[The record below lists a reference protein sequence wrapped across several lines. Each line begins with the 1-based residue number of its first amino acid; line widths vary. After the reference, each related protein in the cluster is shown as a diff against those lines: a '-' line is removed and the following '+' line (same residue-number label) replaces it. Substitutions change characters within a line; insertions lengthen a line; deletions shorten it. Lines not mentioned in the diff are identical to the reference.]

1 MMDDT
6 AANPD
11 KQNGGKTQ
19 RRETLTDD
27 LIRAEFA
34 EVSRARGHQ
43 RDDASEHPSELT
55 PSAGDDDEKSPSDT
69 PDQTPA
75 HSEGC
80 PRDPNLKQ
88 EE

>member
-1 MMDDT
+1 MDDT
-6 AANPD
+6 TASPD

-19 RRETLTDD
+19 RHETLTDD

-34 EVSRARGHQ
+34 EVSLVCGHR

-55 PSAGDDDEKSPSDT
+55 PDARDDEEKSHSDT

-75 HSEGC
+75 NSAGC
-80 PRDPNLKQ
+80 SRDANRKQ
-88 EE
+88 QE